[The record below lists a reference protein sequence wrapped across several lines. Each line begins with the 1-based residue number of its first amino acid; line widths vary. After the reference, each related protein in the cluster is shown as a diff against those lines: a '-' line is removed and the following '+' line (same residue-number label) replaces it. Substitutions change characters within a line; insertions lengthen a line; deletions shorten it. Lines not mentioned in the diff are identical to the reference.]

1 MNRWLPTFSRGHS
14 TLWLPMVQSRLRYP
28 SFMAGSTEV
37 PKVHGS
43 AGLCADCVHAQRI
56 ESARGSVFFLCAL
69 SLTDPRFPKYP
80 RLPVISCS
88 GYAREKIRRPDPIT
102 VVDYD
107 PRWPALFE
115 TLRAEVAGVLGDLA
129 LAIEHV
135 GSTAV
140 PGLAA
145 KPIIDIDVLLRSAS
159 ELSVCIERLAGI
171 GYKHRGDLGVPEREA
186 FAAPPG
192 RPAHHLYVCPPESRE
207 FRRHVAVRDY
217 LRTHPSDA
225 SAYGELKRS
234 LAVRYRDERSAYNDA
249 KKEFVEALLR
259 SAAPGL
265 LLLL

>member
-1 MNRWLPTFSRGHS
+1 MIENEPSRDRKQAS
-14 TLWLPMVQSRLRYP
+14 
-28 SFMAGSTEV
+28 
-37 PKVHGS
+37 
-43 AGLCADCVHAQRI
+43 LCTDCVHARRV
-56 ESARGSVFFLCAL
+56 ESARRSVFFLCEL

-80 RLPVISCS
+80 RLPILSCS
-88 GYAREKIRRPDPIT
+88 GYARGTIRRPDPIA

-107 PRWPALFE
+107 PHWPALFE
-115 TLRAEVAGVLGDLA
+115 TLRAEVAGAIGDLA

-159 ELSVCIERLAGI
+159 DLSVCIERLAAL
-171 GYKHRGDLGVPEREA
+171 GYEHRGDLGIPEREA
-186 FAAPPG
+186 FATPPG

-234 LAVRYRDERSAYNDA
+234 LAVRYRDERSAYNDG
-249 KKEFVEALLR
+249 KQEFIESLLR
-259 SAAPGL
+259 IAAPGPLFL
-265 LLLL
+265 L

>member
-1 MNRWLPTFSRGHS
+1 MSEKQDAEEQRGAS
-14 TLWLPMVQSRLRYP
+14 
-28 SFMAGSTEV
+28 
-37 PKVHGS
+37 
-43 AGLCADCVHAQRI
+43 GLCANCLHARRI
-56 ESARGSVFFLCAL
+56 ESARGSVFFLCEL

-88 GYAREKIRRPDPIT
+88 GYATEKIRRPDPIT

-115 TLRAEVAGVLGDLA
+115 SLRAEVAGVLGDLA
-129 LAIEHV
+129 QTIEHV

-145 KPIIDIDVLLRSAS
+145 KPIIDVDVLLRSAS

-207 FRRHVAVRDY
+207 FRRHVALRDY

-234 LAVRYRDERSAYNDA
+234 LAVRYRDERSAYNDG

-259 SAAPGL
+259 SAAPRL

>member
-1 MNRWLPTFSRGHS
+1 MSEKQDAEEQR
-14 TLWLPMVQSRLRYP
+14 
-28 SFMAGSTEV
+28 
-37 PKVHGS
+37 S
-43 AGLCADCVHAQRI
+43 ALGLCADCLHARRV
-56 ESARGSVFFLCAL
+56 ESVRSSVFFLCEL

-80 RLPVISCS
+80 RLPVVSCS
-88 GYAREKIRRPDPIT
+88 GYARERIRRSEPIT

-107 PRWPALFE
+107 PHWPALFE
-115 TLRAEVAGVLGDLA
+115 SLRSEVAGALGDLA

-140 PGLAA
+140 SGLAA

-159 ELSVCIERLAGI
+159 DLSVCIERLAVI

-234 LAVRYRDERSAYNDA
+234 LAVRYRDERSAYNDG
-249 KKEFVEALLR
+249 KREFIEALLR
-259 SAAPGL
+259 IAAPGL
-265 LLLL
+265 LFLL

>member
-1 MNRWLPTFSRGHS
+1 
-14 TLWLPMVQSRLRYP
+14 
-28 SFMAGSTEV
+28 MAGSTDLS
-37 PKVHGS
+37 KVDS
-43 AGLCADCVHAQRI
+43 RAGLCADCVHARRV
-56 ESARGSVFFLCAL
+56 ESARGSVFFLCEL

-80 RLPVISCS
+80 RLPILSCS
-88 GYAREKIRRPDPIT
+88 GYLRGKILPPDPIT

-107 PRWPALFE
+107 PHWPALFE
-115 TLRAEVAGVLGDLA
+115 TLRAEVAGALGNLA

-159 ELSVCIERLAGI
+159 DLSVCIERLAGI

-207 FRRHVAVRDY
+207 FRRHVALRDY

-234 LAVRYRDERSAYNDA
+234 LAVRYRDERSAYNDG

-259 SAAPGL
+259 SAAPRL

>member
-1 MNRWLPTFSRGHS
+1 MARTADQSKGHDR
-14 TLWLPMVQSRLRYP
+14 T
-28 SFMAGSTEV
+28 
-37 PKVHGS
+37 
-43 AGLCADCVHAQRI
+43 GLCFDCAHARRV
-56 ESARGSVFFLCAL
+56 ESARGSVFFLCEL
-69 SLTDPRFPKYP
+69 SLTDPRFPRYP
-80 RLPVISCS
+80 RLPIISCS
-88 GYAREKIRRPDPIT
+88 GYARERIRRPDPIT

-107 PRWPALFE
+107 PHWPALFE
-115 TLRAEVAGVLGDLA
+115 SLRSEVAGALGDLA

-140 PGLAA
+140 SGLAA

-159 ELSVCIERLAGI
+159 DLSVCIERLAVI

-234 LAVRYRDERSAYNDA
+234 LAVRYRDERSAYNDG
-249 KKEFVEALLR
+249 KKEFIEALLR

-265 LLLL
+265 LFLL

>member
-1 MNRWLPTFSRGHS
+1 M
-14 TLWLPMVQSRLRYP
+14 RYP
-28 SFMAGSTEV
+28 FSMARTTDQSIG
-37 PKVHGS
+37 HDR
-43 AGLCADCVHAQRI
+43 AGLCFDCAHARRV
-56 ESARGSVFFLCAL
+56 ESARSSVFFLCEL

-80 RLPVISCS
+80 RLPILSCS
-88 GYAREKIRRPDPIT
+88 GYAREKTRRPEPIT

-115 TLRAEVAGVLGDLA
+115 TLRVEVAGALGDLA

-159 ELSVCIERLAGI
+159 DLSVCIERLAAL
-171 GYKHRGDLGVPEREA
+171 GYEHRGDLGIPEREA

-207 FRRHVAVRDY
+207 FRRHVALRDY

-225 SAYGELKRS
+225 GSYGELKRS
-234 LAVRYRDERSAYNDA
+234 LAIRYRDERSSYADG
-249 KKEFVEALLR
+249 KREFIETLLR
-259 SAAPGL
+259 SAAPGFLFL
-265 LLLL
+265 L